1 VTIFTR
7 TKRPTKRELNSLHHS
22 CLYRNRFIF
31 LSTTNMSQ
39 ETCVPTKNPI
49 KETYVSTK
57 NPIKETYVS
66 TKNPIKES
74 YASTTYCLKRSFEWK
89 NDLLRFRQELLRQ
102 FVVVFC
108 SYKEPYKRDLCI
120 YKEPHKRELCIHY
133 NMLWSFV
140 GTFETICCG
149 LLFLQ
154 RTL

>member
-1 VTIFTR
+1 MTIFTR

-39 ETCVPTKNPI
+39 ETCVP
-49 KETYVSTK
+49 
-57 NPIKETYVS
+57 